1 MSIGVQNAETPT
13 MEQIAVSIPEA
24 AKLIGI
30 GRTSLYKLFDEGVI
44 TPRKSGRRTL
54 ILVEDLRRYAQSL
67 PGREAA

>member
-1 MSIGVQNAETPT
+1 